1 MAKSDGKVRIG
12 IAFCL
17 DNPEHKKA
25 YEILQASDNK
35 NQLIRRAIIAYD
47 QNNDYLQ
54 QLPTREEMR
63 VIVTSAVEHA
73 MRHIQNLNQSEEKK
87 AEQVPKGDQKDID
100 IEKLKKFL

>member
-63 VIVTSAVEHA
+63 VIVASAVEHILS
-73 MRHIQNLNQSEEKK
+73 HNQNFYQPVEKQSEE
-87 AEQVPKGDQKDID
+87 VPKSDQKEID
-100 IEKLKKFL
+100 MEKLKKFL